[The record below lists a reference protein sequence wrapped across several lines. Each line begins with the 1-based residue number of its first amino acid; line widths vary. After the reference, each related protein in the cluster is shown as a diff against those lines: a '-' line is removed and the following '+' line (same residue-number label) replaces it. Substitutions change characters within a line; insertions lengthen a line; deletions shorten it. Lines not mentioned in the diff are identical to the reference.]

1 MVCGVFGE
9 GRNRL
14 VWVGS
19 HRVQIGSDKKQYAP
33 GDCARRTY
41 STCAH
46 TLSQFALRA
55 LTPGLR
61 KREAA
66 FSSRWL
72 ERPFTSARLLGEYP
86 DRLLSSFAPVRLVQ
100 ENEDRSQ
107 VCN

>member
-1 MVCGVFGE
+1 MACDPQMVCGVFGE

-46 TLSQFALRA
+46 TLSQFVLRA
-55 LTPGLR
+55 LTLGRSALA
-61 KREAA
+61 EG
-66 FSSRWL
+66 
-72 ERPFTSARLLGEYP
+72 RPMHRL
-86 DRLLSSFAPVRLVQ
+86 S
-100 ENEDRSQ
+100 
-107 VCN
+107 